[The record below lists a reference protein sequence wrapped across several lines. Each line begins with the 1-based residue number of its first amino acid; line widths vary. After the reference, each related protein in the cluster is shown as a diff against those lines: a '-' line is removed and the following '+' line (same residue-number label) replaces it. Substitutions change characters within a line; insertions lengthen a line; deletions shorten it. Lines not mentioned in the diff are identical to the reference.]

1 MYHQIDPSKEWQKA
15 HMPVLEMQ
23 VRLSPMQDRNT
34 ETLQRIY
41 ARKFCI
47 LDEVRSLTYK
57 TQTNTVQ

>member
-1 MYHQIDPSKEWQKA
+1 
-15 HMPVLEMQ
+15 MPVSEMQ
-23 VRLSPMQDRNT
+23 VRLSPMQEGNT

-41 ARKFCI
+41 VRKFCI